1 MVKFIE
7 EAIEDLEMMYCT
19 VKRYPAAAEFLFG
32 IELADNMEVDR
43 LTFAIKENNLQILI
57 QDGWIKVP
65 STHFTSKEE
74 LQKLVNCFRLCVS
87 F

>member
-1 MVKFIE
+1 MENYIK
-7 EAIEDLEMMYCT
+7 EAIEDLEIMYCIIKMPT
-19 VKRYPAAAEFLFG
+19 DTSDLLFS

-43 LTFAIKENNLQILI
+43 LTEAFHDNNLTVSI
-57 QDGWIKVP
+57 QDELIEISAKNF
-65 STHFTSKEE
+65 SNQED